1 MACNPEYQRAKA
13 HTFYSSLKTLGYFS
27 TVQWHKF
34 TVNRDR
40 SSIVSSRINTELSP
54 IMQIKG
60 SSNTR
65 AALTLFGTLKSVIIR
80 LTKLSQNIPKHSSQ
94 QDSLPVHLRFR
105 FGELTLAPCFQGL
118 VYLSSNTKG
127 GIRANTPQHHHVQP
141 EHFLFIPY

>member
-1 MACNPEYQRAKA
+1 
-13 HTFYSSLKTLGYFS
+13 
-27 TVQWHKF
+27 
-34 TVNRDR
+34 
-40 SSIVSSRINTELSP
+40 
-54 IMQIKG
+54 MQIKG